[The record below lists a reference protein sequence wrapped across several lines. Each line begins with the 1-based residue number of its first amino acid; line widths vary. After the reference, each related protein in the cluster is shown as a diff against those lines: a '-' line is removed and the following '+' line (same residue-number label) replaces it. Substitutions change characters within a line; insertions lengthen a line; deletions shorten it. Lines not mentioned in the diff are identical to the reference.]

1 MNHPISSSGYS
12 TLFELLPIGAYRS
25 SPGGRQWRAN
35 AALVRLNGYA
45 SEAEMLAAVNDIGRE
60 WYVDAGQRQ
69 RFAQL
74 IERDGQ
80 VVNFVSEIYR
90 HKTRERIWIRENA
103 HLVRDAQGKVLFFE
117 GTVEDITQMRLA
129 QCALEA
135 SEQRFRALTEM
146 AQGLTL
152 VCNAQ
157 GDIGY
162 ASPAAQSLLGI
173 EPAALQ
179 GTNVF
184 DWLHPDDVP
193 KARLDHAGV
202 VASESSGRESIHRFR
217 HVDGS
222 VRELAA
228 LANNCLADPA
238 VQGIVLHL
246 RDVTERVRAEEAV
259 QRLAD
264 HDPLTDL
271 PNRRC
276 LMQRMNHAITASTTR
291 SGRKHALF
299 FIDLDHFKALNDS
312 LGHDVGDLLLQ
323 QVAQRL
329 RASVRAVDTV
339 SRLGG
344 DEFVVLLQDL
354 DASADVS
361 AGQALKVA
369 EKMLAV
375 LARPYTLGPHTHDST
390 ACIGI
395 TLFGDKPEGV
405 GDVLKRAD
413 IAMYRAKNAGRNSLR
428 FD

>member
-45 SEAEMLAAVNDIGRE
+45 TEIEMLAAVNDIGRE

-103 HLVRDAQGKVLFFE
+103 HLVRDAQGEVIFFE
-117 GTVEDITQMRLA
+117 GTVEDITEMRLA

-152 VCNAQ
+152 VCSEH

-162 ASPAAQSLLGI
+162 ASPAAQSLLGM

-259 QRLAD
+259 RWLAD

-276 LMQRMNHAITASTTR
+276 LMQRMDQAITASTTR

-299 FIDLDHFKALNDS
+299 FIDLDHFKALNDTF
-312 LGHDVGDLLLQ
+312 GHDVGDLLLQ

-329 RASVRAVDTV
+329 KASVRAVDTV

-361 AGQALKVA
+361 AGQALNVA

-375 LARPYTLGPHTHDST
+375 LARPYILGPRTHHST

-395 TLFGDKPEGV
+395 TLFGDKPEAV

-413 IAMYRAKNAGRNSLR
+413 TAMYRAKNAGRNSLR